1 MNLVIGN
8 TSQLAQYFPTD
19 MVKISSRNIPSDIF
33 ESTWNSVYLC
43 FAEQKTYKNNDDSF
57 YKINVDYT
65 KSIIKQIKA
74 NHIIYFSTAELW
86 NNCNGAISLDTPI
99 KYHYSDYI
107 SSKEKITT
115 YLKTHYS
122 NVRIM
127 YPFNF
132 NSIYRMPPFLF
143 GKIIDSIRFKTKIE
157 IGDTYFYRDIIH
169 PKFVVNES
177 INASSHKIVGSG
189 RLVYVNDFIRDLY
202 KHFDMNYNDYVIE
215 NIDKFNE
222 YDKRKEYYLKSNNC
236 LYDYKQLMID
246 TVKDINNKIL

>member
-8 TSQLAQYFPTD
+8 TSQLAHYFPSD
-19 MVKISSRNIPSDIF
+19 MVKISSRNIKSNIF
-33 ESTWNSVYLC
+33 DTTWDSVYLC

-65 KSIIKQIKA
+65 KSIIKKLKA

-99 KYHYSDYI
+99 NYHYSDYI
-107 SSKEKITT
+107 SSKENITS

-132 NSIYRMPPFLF
+132 NSIYRLPPFLF
-143 GKIIDSIRFKTKIE
+143 GKIIDSIRFKNKIE
-157 IGDTYFYRDIIH
+157 IGDTHFYRELLH
-169 PKFVVNES
+169 PSFVVNQALTQKTDS
-177 INASSHKIVGSG
+177 IIGTGNTI
-189 RLVYVNDFIRDLY
+189 FINSFIKKLY
-202 KHFDMNYNDYVIE
+202 NNFGMNYDDYVIE
-215 NIDKFNE
+215 NIDKE
-222 YDKRKEYYLKSNNC
+222 SIYRKNVFYNKTKIGWTES
-236 LYDYKQLMID
+236 QLLDILTKEIND
-246 TVKDINNKIL
+246 TL